1 VIINDGT
8 AQVTLDESVFG
19 LAKGQIAAF
28 YEGDRLIGGG
38 VIC

>member
-1 VIINDGT
+1 VINDGR
-8 AQVTLDESVFG
+8 AKVILQESVFG

-28 YEGDRLIGGG
+28 YEDDKLLGGG

>member
-1 VIINDGT
+1 VVINGDR
-8 AQVTLDESVFG
+8 AKVVLDEPVFG

-28 YEGDRLIGGG
+28 YEDDKLIGGG

>member
-1 VIINDGT
+1 VINDGR
-8 AQVTLDESVFG
+8 AKVTLEEPVFG

-28 YEGDRLIGGG
+28 YEDDKLIGGG

>member
-1 VIINDGT
+1 V
-8 AQVTLDESVFG
+8 VLDQPVFG

-28 YEGDRLIGGG
+28 YEDDKLIGGG